1 MDWND
6 YTSFLNKHNFKMR
19 LKKMSN
25 VDFVENSDG
34 GFELHFKVKKKLDPT
49 EKHRQ
54 RRWNRS
60 TRFLNCGKSQQRI
73 DASVVVPYEMTS
85 CFCKDCGRWVFQHC
99 AYDRIYCGECGSLN
113 VEITRHLI
121 TSAAKR
127 KCVLTKERLENK
139 YKYNKKING
148 RSNE

>member
-1 MDWND
+1 MDWGD
-6 YTSFLNKHNFKMR
+6 YTSFLSKYNFKMR

-25 VDFVENSDG
+25 VEFVENSDG
-34 GFELHFKVKKKLDPT
+34 GFELHFKVKKKLYPT

-99 AYDRIYCGECGSLN
+99 VYDRIYCGECGSLN

-139 YKYNKKING
+139 YKYNKKINC
-148 RSNE
+148 

>member
-1 MDWND
+1 MNWKD
-6 YTSFLNKHNFKMR
+6 YTSFLSKHNFKIR

-25 VDFVENSDG
+25 VEFVENSDG
-34 GFELHFKVKKKLDPT
+34 GFELHFKVKKKLYPNRE

-99 AYDRIYCGECGSLN
+99 SHNRTYCGECGSYN
-113 VEITRHLI
+113 VEITHHLI
-121 TSAAKR
+121 TSAYKR

-139 YKYNKKING
+139 YKYNKK
-148 RSNE
+148 

>member
-34 GFELHFKVKKKLDPT
+34 SFELHFKVKKKLYPT
-49 EKHRQ
+49 REEKHRQ

-99 AYDRIYCGECGSLN
+99 AYNCIYCGECGSHD
-113 VEITRHLI
+113 VEITRHLM
-121 TSAAKR
+121 TSAVKR

-139 YKYNKKING
+139 YKYNKK
-148 RSNE
+148 

>member
-1 MDWND
+1 MDWGD
-6 YTSFLNKHNFKMR
+6 YTSFLSKYNFKMR

-25 VDFVENSDG
+25 VEFVENSDG
-34 GFELHFKVKKKLDPT
+34 GFELHFKVKKKLYPT

-60 TRFLNCGKSQQRI
+60 TRFLNCGKSQERL
-73 DASVVVPYEMTS
+73 DESVVVPYEMTS

-99 AYDRIYCGECGSLN
+99 VYDRIYCGECGSLN

-139 YKYNKKING
+139 YKYNKKNK
-148 RSNE
+148 REKQ